1 MSERKKIIFFALY
14 FLLAPISAYKVGEY
28 FWETKIEAEK
38 YSSYVDGI
46 ERGKWVYVIDVHQP
60 KVWAD
65 GEHDDAVALQKII
78 ERSAGMNLSGV
89 RPSITWFSEPKTH
102 LVKSTLTLQSPTA
115 TVGAN
120 LIGSGVGTLITINAP
135 PEEK

>member
-1 MSERKKIIFFALY
+1 MSEKKKIIFFALY
-14 FLLAPISAYKVGEY
+14 FLLAPISAYKVGEH

-78 ERSAGMNLSGV
+78 ERSAGLNPTGV
-89 RPSITWFSEPKTH
+89 RPSITWFSEPRTH
-102 LVKSTLTLQSPTA
+102 LIKDTIVLQPPT
-115 TVGAN
+115 TIVGVH
-120 LIGSGVGTLITINAP
+120 LIGSGVGMMDNYVPLF
-135 PEEK
+135 K